1 MTSATQELP
10 ARVATEK
17 PHARTTHLPGVDGIR
32 ALAVSAVVIYH
43 LNSDWLPGGYLGVD
57 VFFVVSGYLITR
69 LLVAERGDTVEI
81 GLQNFWVRRARRILP
96 PLFPMLLVT
105 IVGSALIDRSVLHNL
120 RTEVVGALTY
130 TSNWVQISQHHSY
143 FASFDQPSSL
153 QHLWSLAVEEQFYLV
168 WPLVVAA
175 ALWWRGR
182 RHLAML
188 AGLGALASA
197 TAMAA
202 LYQPG
207 VDPSHLYYS
216 TLTHSAGLLVGAV
229 LAIAWPATNAPS
241 TPRAIKTGAALSV
254 LGVVGIGIGFWLL
267 DERGGAPYQGG
278 ILAVSLASALLIVG
292 AGHGRTT
299 IGRLL
304 AHPLVRWLGARSYG
318 LYLWHWPVLVLG
330 ARLFGHRSLLV
341 VIAEVVI
348 SLLLA
353 AASYR
358 WIERPVQRYG
368 YRGAY
373 VLAKGSVRSG
383 GKGVHHLAMFGA
395 AALTAAC
402 LFAAIS
408 LMKAPPPPSNAL
420 EDQLASAQLAVERA
434 PLTTPQPPGE
444 ALAKPMAAGASAP
457 CPSSPPPGDQITAL
471 GDSVMLA
478 ASPSLL
484 AALPG
489 IQIDAQTNRSM
500 QAGSDI
506 LAARVRDGSLRPVVV
521 LGLGTN
527 GEFPRA
533 MLDRVID
540 QLGPTRT
547 VYLVNLYL
555 PTKPYTSE
563 INDTLAAVAKA
574 RPNVHLADWQ
584 AVAAGH
590 LDALY
595 SDGIHPKPGPGSD
608 LYANMVVSLMS
619 GLPCSKPNR
628 MSRPVSMASAA
639 VPAPGSGPPALADRT
654 YAASDPEPNAAQPTA
669 LEILEDVGTFR
680 VPMSIVLV
688 MLLVPVFIR
697 IRQDETFK
705 SGLGADGQ

>member
-1 MTSATQELP
+1 
-10 ARVATEK
+10 
-17 PHARTTHLPGVDGIR
+17 
-32 ALAVSAVVIYH
+32 
-43 LNSDWLPGGYLGVD
+43 
-57 VFFVVSGYLITR
+57 
-69 LLVAERGDTVEI
+69 
-81 GLQNFWVRRARRILP
+81 
-96 PLFPMLLVT
+96 
-105 IVGSALIDRSVLHNL
+105 
-120 RTEVVGALTY
+120 
-130 TSNWVQISQHHSY
+130 
-143 FASFDQPSSL
+143 
-153 QHLWSLAVEEQFYLV
+153 
-168 WPLVVAA
+168 
-175 ALWWRGR
+175 
-182 RHLAML
+182 
-188 AGLGALASA
+188 
-197 TAMAA
+197 
-202 LYQPG
+202 
-207 VDPSHLYYS
+207 
-216 TLTHSAGLLVGAV
+216 
-229 LAIAWPATNAPS
+229 
-241 TPRAIKTGAALSV
+241 
-254 LGVVGIGIGFWLL
+254 
-267 DERGGAPYQGG
+267 
-278 ILAVSLASALLIVG
+278 
-292 AGHGRTT
+292 
-299 IGRLL
+299 
-304 AHPLVRWLGARSYG
+304 
-318 LYLWHWPVLVLG
+318 
-330 ARLFGHRSLLV
+330 
-341 VIAEVVI
+341 
-348 SLLLA
+348 
-353 AASYR
+353 
-358 WIERPVQRYG
+358 
-368 YRGAY
+368 
-373 VLAKGSVRSG
+373 
-383 GKGVHHLAMFGA
+383 
-395 AALTAAC
+395 
-402 LFAAIS
+402 
-408 LMKAPPPPSNAL
+408 
-420 EDQLASAQLAVERA
+420 
-434 PLTTPQPPGE
+434 
-444 ALAKPMAAGASAP
+444 
-457 CPSSPPPGDQITAL
+457 
-471 GDSVMLA
+471 MLA